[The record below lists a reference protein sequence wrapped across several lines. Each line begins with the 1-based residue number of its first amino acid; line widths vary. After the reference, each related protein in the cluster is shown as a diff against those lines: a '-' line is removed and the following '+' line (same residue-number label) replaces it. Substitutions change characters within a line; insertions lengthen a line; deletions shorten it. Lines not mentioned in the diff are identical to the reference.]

1 MTSQTVGGPSPVPEV
16 PALSTGHTAFRAARD
31 LLLRHAQDPRRARAE
46 FAWPRFEHFNW
57 AVDWFDVIAAENRAT
72 ALRVLTPEG
81 DQEAD
86 FATLSARSDQVAGW
100 LAELGVRRGDA
111 VLLLLDNG
119 VEVWEVLL
127 ALMKLRA
134 VAVPVFTT
142 LDPDEVQERL
152 RRSRARHLVASASAA
167 GPVGGAEV
175 PGVRVVTGGEL
186 PGWEP
191 YERSRMHSGGCPA
204 PGPTPADEVMSCF
217 FTSGSTARP
226 KLVAHTHRSYP
237 VGHLTGMFWAG
248 FRPGDVHL
256 NVSSPG
262 WAKHPWSSFFA
273 PWNAEATIVS
283 VDTRHADP
291 EFLLD
296 ALERTRATTFCA
308 PPSIWRALV
317 RAGLTGRDIV
327 LREAMSVGEPLT
339 QDIVT
344 AVRDAWGVSVRN
356 GYGQSEVTAMTGV
369 LPVGTDDPRSL
380 GRPLPGC
387 EIVLCPVGTETPGEE
402 GEVCLDLT
410 AGAAGLMH
418 GYLDDDGQRIE
429 PAPASLRLYRTGD
442 LARRES
448 DGSLTFIGR
457 IKDVFRAEDGTLV
470 APAALEAALLE
481 HPAVHEVGVVTVPAT
496 PDAPAGATTPLV
508 AKAHVVP
515 AAGWNA
521 GPVTAQALLRH
532 ASGGAGMA
540 GLSVVEFADELPR
553 TESGKI
559 YREALRA
566 QLRSPLV
573 EFTAPVGSGAAGAH
587 D

>member
-1 MTSQTVGGPSPVPEV
+1 MPSPTASGTPDA
-16 PALSTGHTAFRAARD
+16 PSPHAAFRAARD
-31 LLLRHAQDPRRARAE
+31 VLLRHTADLERARAE
-46 FAWPRFEHFNW
+46 FTWPALAHFNW
-57 AVDWFDVIAAENRAT
+57 AVDWFDVIAAGNRAT
-72 ALRVLTPEG
+72 ALRVLTPDG
-81 DQEAD
+81 DAQVD
-86 FATLSARSDQVAGW
+86 FLTLSARSDQVAAW
-100 LAELGVRRGDA
+100 LAALGVGRGER

-119 VEVWEVLL
+119 VEVWELLL

-142 LDPDEVQERL
+142 LAAAEVRERL
-152 RRSRARHLVASASAA
+152 RRSRARHVVASESVAGALEGAA
-167 GPVGGAEV
+167 V
-175 PGVRVVTGGEL
+175 PGVRITVGGAR
-186 PGWEP
+186 PGWQEYGDSLRHRGP
-191 YERSRMHSGGCPA
+191 RPDV
-204 PGPTPADEVMSCF
+204 GPTPADEVMSCF

-226 KLVAHTHRSYP
+226 KLVAHTHVSYP
-237 VGHLTGMFWAG
+237 VGHLTGMYWAG

-256 NVSSPG
+256 NISSPG

-291 EFLLD
+291 EFVLA
-296 ALERTRATTFCA
+296 ALERTGATTFCA
-308 PPSIWRALV
+308 PPSIWRTLV
-317 RAGLTGRDIV
+317 RAGLSGRRVV

-344 AVRDAWGVSVRN
+344 AVREAWGVTVRN

-369 LPVGTDDPRSL
+369 TAGGGDDPRSL

-387 EIVLCPVGTETPGEE
+387 EVVLCPVDGDTPAGE
-402 GEVCLDLT
+402 GEVCLDLSP
-410 AGAAGLMH
+410 GLPSLMH
-418 GYLDDDGQRIE
+418 GYLDDDGRRVG
-429 PAPASLRLYRTGD
+429 ADPASLPLYRTGD
-442 LARRES
+442 LARREG

-457 IKDVFRAEDGTLV
+457 VKDVYRTPDGRLV
-470 APAALEAALLE
+470 APAALEAVLLE
-481 HPAVHEVGVVTVPAT
+481 HPAVHEVGVVSVPETAEG
-496 PDAPAGATTPLV
+496 DAPLV
-508 AKAHVVP
+508 AKAYVV
-515 AAGWNA
+515 AATGWNA

-532 ASGGAGMA
+532 ARGAGELA

-573 EFTAPVGSGAAGAH
+573 EFTAPADAAAAGGH
-587 D
+587 G

>member
-1 MTSQTVGGPSPVPEV
+1 MSSIATAGGPSSDSGVSVVPSAHEE
-16 PALSTGHTAFRAARD
+16 FRAARD
-31 LLLRHAQDPRRARAE
+31 LLLRHTNDPRRAYAE
-46 FAWPRFEHFNW
+46 FAWPELAFFNW
-57 AVDWFDVIAAENRAT
+57 AVDWFDVIAAGNRAT
-72 ALRVLTPEG
+72 ALRVLTPDGET
-81 DQEAD
+81 AVD

-100 LAELGVRRGDA
+100 LAGLGVRRGDG

-119 VEVWEVLL
+119 VEVWELLL

-142 LDPDEVQERL
+142 LAPDEVAERL
-152 RRSRARHLVASASAA
+152 RRSRARHVIASASAA
-167 GPVGGAEV
+167 GAVSGAEV

-191 YERSRMHSGGCPA
+191 YGRSAERPGTYPD

-226 KLVAHTHRSYP
+226 KLVAHTHVSYP
-237 VGHLTGMFWAG
+237 VGHLTGMYWAG
-248 FRPGDVHL
+248 FRPGDIHL

-296 ALERTRATTFCA
+296 ALERTGATTFCA
-308 PPSIWRALV
+308 PPSIWRAMV
-317 RAGLTGRDIV
+317 RAGLAGRGV
-327 LREAMSVGEPLT
+327 ALREAMSVGEPLT

-344 AVRDAWGVSVRN
+344 AVRDAWGVTVRN
-356 GYGQSEVTAMTGV
+356 GYGQSEVTAMAGV
-369 LPVGTDDPRSL
+369 LPGSADDPRAL

-387 EIVLCPVGTETPGEE
+387 AIVLCPVDGDTPGEE
-402 GEVCLDLT
+402 GEVCVDLRQ
-410 AGAAGLMH
+410 GLAGLMH
-418 GYLDDDGQRIE
+418 GYLDDEGRRVE
-429 PAPASLRLYRTGD
+429 PAPASLPLYRTGD

-457 IKDVFRAEDGTLV
+457 IKDVFRTDDGTLV

-481 HPAVHEVGVVTVPAT
+481 HPAVHEVGVVTVPASV
-496 PDAPAGATTPLV
+496 DAPAGTATPLV
-508 AKAHVVP
+508 AKAYVVP

-532 ASGGAGMA
+532 ASGGEGLA

-566 QLRSPLV
+566 QLRSSLV
-573 EFTAPVGSGAAGAH
+573 EFTA
-587 D
+587 